1 MSPSLVFLKTVVA
14 TNDPSNSVT
23 NPKNMSGAEVLHS
36 LRVTNTDTI
45 ATDNNSTVITD
56 PIPANIELF
65 ISNLGRVM
73 PRSIDFVQGTLIS
86 ALTWTYAS
94 LASTTDDV
102 GFSNIVCVT
111 FTCVTGPATKN
122 PLYL

>member
-14 TNDPSNSVT
+14 TNDPSNGVT

-36 LRVTNTDTI
+36 LRVTNTGTT

-65 ISNLGRVM
+65 MGNLGRVM
-73 PRSIDFVQGTLIS
+73 PGPIDFVQGPLIN
-86 ALTWTYAS
+86 ALTWTYVSIARN
-94 LASTTDDV
+94 TDDV
-102 GFSNIVCVT
+102 DFSNIVCIT
-111 FTCVTGPATKN
+111 FTCVPVPATKN
-122 PLYL
+122 PL

>member
-14 TNDPSNSVT
+14 TNDPSNGVT

-36 LRVTNTDTI
+36 LRVTNTGTT

-65 ISNLGRVM
+65 MGNLGRVM
-73 PRSIDFVQGTLIS
+73 PGPIDFVQGPLIN
-86 ALTWTYAS
+86 ALTWTYVSIARN
-94 LASTTDDV
+94 TDDV
-102 GFSNIVCVT
+102 DFSNIVRVT
-111 FTCVTGPATKN
+111 FTSVPVPATKN
-122 PLYL
+122 PL